1 MSKVAINHLNKANES
16 LSSLGLS
23 VGSPDA
29 WMENESARKGF
40 KNSVMLACLI
50 INSTANALQCEDE
63 STFKENGFTD
73 MQDAINCYIQANLD
87 SWNQKDWPESCR
99 DVKAELSRLSVMVEA
114 WNKKNKKQPIK
125 PTVASKIM
133 KSVNLASY
141 ALVAAIGVSALVTSL
156 SDKAIASPAPATN
169 AADVFVS
176 SINKGWMICNGADSD
191 TNQVV
196 LKVKFSNVSRSGLV
210 VSTKTLDNQGN
221 EDLVL
226 KRSDNDPELVTF
238 GTVQRYSHAKAVT
251 NLVSYGQMN
260 ESILATTV
268 YNNADNAVYTVHVNL
283 ANCIK
288 ASK

>member
-1 MSKVAINHLNKANES
+1 MSKVAINQLNKANES

-125 PTVASKIM
+125 PTIASKIM

-156 SDKAIASPAPATN
+156 SDKAIASSTPATD
-169 AADVFVS
+169 AASVFSS

-191 TNQVV
+191 GTTIV
-196 LKVKFSNVSRSGLV
+196 LKMKFSNVTNDGVLFQS
-210 VSTKTLDNQGN
+210 KTLDNQPN
-221 EDLVL
+221 SDLVL
-226 KRSDNDPELVTF
+226 KRTDNDADMVTF
-238 GTVQRYSHAKAVT
+238 GTVQRYEDVKAVT
-251 NLVSYGQMN
+251 NLVSYGPVN
-260 ESILATTV
+260 ESMIATTV

>member
-156 SDKAIASPAPATN
+156 SDKAIASPAPATD
-169 AADVFVS
+169 AASVFSS

-191 TNQVV
+191 SNNIV
-196 LKVKFSNVSRSGLV
+196 LKMKFSNVTNDGVLFQS
-210 VSTKTLDNQGN
+210 KTLDNQPN
-221 EDLVL
+221 SDLVL
-226 KRSDNDPELVTF
+226 KRTDNDADMVTF
-238 GTVQRYSHAKAVT
+238 GTVQRYEDVKAVT
-251 NLVSYGQMN
+251 NLVSYGPVN
-260 ESILATTV
+260 ESMIATTV

>member
-16 LSSLGLS
+16 LSSLGLTI
-23 VGSPDA
+23 GSPDA

-40 KNSVMLACLI
+40 KNSIMLACLI

-87 SWNQKDWPESCR
+87 SWNQNSWPESCR

-133 KSVNLASY
+133 KSINLASY

-156 SDKAIASPAPATN
+156 SDKAIASPTPATD
-169 AADVFVS
+169 AASVFSSSVS
-176 SINKGWMICNGADSD
+176 KGWMICNGADSD

-196 LKVKFSNVSRSGLV
+196 LKVKFSNVSRDGLV
-210 VSTKTLDNQGN
+210 VSTKTLDNQSN
-221 EDLVL
+221 SDLVL
-226 KRSDNDPELVTF
+226 KRTDNDSDMVTY
-238 GTVQRYSHAKAVT
+238 GTVQRYADAKAVT
-251 NLVSYGQMN
+251 NLVSYGPVK
-260 ESILATTV
+260 ESMIATTV
-268 YNNADNAVYTVHVNL
+268 YNNADNAVYTIHVNL
-283 ANCIK
+283 SNCIK

>member
-156 SDKAIASPAPATN
+156 SDKAVASPTPATD
-169 AADVFVS
+169 AASVFSS

-191 TNQVV
+191 GNNTV
-196 LKVKFSNVSRSGLV
+196 LKMKFSNVTNDGVLFQS
-210 VSTKTLDNQGN
+210 KTLDNQPN
-221 EDLVL
+221 SDLVL
-226 KRSDNDPELVTF
+226 KRTDNDADMVTF
-238 GTVQRYSHAKAVT
+238 GTVQRYEDVKAVT
-251 NLVSYGQMN
+251 NLVSYGPVN
-260 ESILATTV
+260 ESMIATTV